1 MKQKVQQVK
10 KPIDDKIKLI
20 VKKKRNAHILIIS
33 KSRFLKLPEGVVYLC
48 SKGN

>member
-20 VKKKRNAHILIIS
+20 VKKKGMLI
-33 KSRFLKLPEGVVYLC
+33 FL
-48 SKGN
+48 

>member
-20 VKKKRNAHILIIS
+20 VKKK
-33 KSRFLKLPEGVVYLC
+33 KEC
-48 SKGN
+48 SYSYNF